1 MLEASLLI
9 CAPLGCRGQLGTS
22 GVMIPARPSPDLPD
36 PNVVRKNRK
45 FLLLAVLVGLVF
57 AAGLGVVLWVLNR

>member
-1 MLEASLLI
+1 
-9 CAPLGCRGQLGTS
+9 
-22 GVMIPARPSPDLPD
+22 MIPARPDPDLPD